1 MDARDMEG
9 CHQLPLS
16 MNCRGHNKMAIVKF
30 VTQKYAEALLKDK
43 KQVSLKNFS
52 HLYVPNKVF
61 LSVSLCPYRFIWVN
75 VRICKGKGRFTMF
88 FCLGDIVCIKLLEN
102 GSPVKLHHIRDIP
115 NFPLD
120 SDIEN

>member
-1 MDARDMEG
+1 MSGIPNSICDEDLANNVINICKESGIDMDARDMEG

-43 KQVSLKNFS
+43 KQVSFKNFS

-88 FCLGDIVCIKLLEN
+88 FVWAILSV
-102 GSPVKLHHIRDIP
+102 
-115 NFPLD
+115 
-120 SDIEN
+120 

>member
-1 MDARDMEG
+1 MEG
-9 CHQLPLS
+9 CNQLPLS
-16 MNCRGHNKMAIVKF
+16 MNCRGHDKMAIVKF

-43 KQVSLKNFS
+43 KQVSFKNFS
-52 HLYVPNKVF
+52 YLHVPNKVF
-61 LSVSLCPYRFIWVN
+61 VSVSLCPYYRFIWGK
-75 VRICKGKGRFTMF
+75 CKDLQRQGKVHHV